1 MAGVV
6 ACGYKNCYLHTI
18 FYLNQSYDLL
28 NIKTRIKQKNVQAIV
43 LNKFE
48 FFFQTALNSL
58 MNTIKFIL
66 VILLP
71 EVETFGWLII
81 FSFTFISIGS
91 VLYTV
96 YVVNK
101 RQARNDKN
109 RTHEEDKNLD
119 NHEAKEPLVA

>member
-1 MAGVV
+1 
-6 ACGYKNCYLHTI
+6 
-18 FYLNQSYDLL
+18 
-28 NIKTRIKQKNVQAIV
+28 
-43 LNKFE
+43 
-48 FFFQTALNSL
+48 

-81 FSFTFISIGS
+81 LSFTFIFIGS

-101 RQARNDKN
+101 RQAQNDKN
-109 RTHEEDKNLD
+109 RTHEEDNNLD
-119 NHEAKEPLVA
+119 NHEAKEPLVD